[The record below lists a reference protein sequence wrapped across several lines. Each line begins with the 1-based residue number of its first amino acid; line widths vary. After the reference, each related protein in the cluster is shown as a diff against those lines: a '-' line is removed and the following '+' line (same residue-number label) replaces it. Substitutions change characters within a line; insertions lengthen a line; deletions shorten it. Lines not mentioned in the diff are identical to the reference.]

1 MKWVNRLVQRISLIL
16 AALAFSFVASAEVP
30 DGWQISGSAPGD
42 YEVALADGKKGG
54 SAASLKSVVNETDG
68 FGTLMQTIS
77 ATNYH
82 GKRLRLTA
90 AIEAS
95 NVEGW
100 AGLWMRIDGQNGEI
114 LGFDNMQERPIT
126 GSIDWNM
133 YQVVLDVPD
142 RSEAIAFGVL
152 LVGSGMVLIDDV
164 RFDEVGKDVAI
175 TSESRKDLPNKP
187 ANLSFDD

>member
-1 MKWVNRLVQRISLIL
+1 
-16 AALAFSFVASAEVP
+16 
-30 DGWQISGSAPGD
+30 
-42 YEVALADGKKGG
+42 
-54 SAASLKSVVNETDG
+54 
-68 FGTLMQTIS
+68 
-77 ATNYH
+77 
-82 GKRLRLTA
+82 
-90 AIEAS
+90 
-95 NVEGW
+95 
-100 AGLWMRIDGQNGEI
+100 
-114 LGFDNMQERPIT
+114 MQERPIT